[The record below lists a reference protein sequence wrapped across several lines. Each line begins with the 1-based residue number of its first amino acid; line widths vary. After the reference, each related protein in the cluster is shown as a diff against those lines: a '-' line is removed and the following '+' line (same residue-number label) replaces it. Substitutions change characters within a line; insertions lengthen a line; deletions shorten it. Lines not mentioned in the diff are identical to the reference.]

1 MISSSS
7 TIEFLILQISVAFS
21 PGLIIALI
29 VNESVQK
36 SRKNGLQVAAG
47 AASGAIFITLITA
60 TVVAFVFNLIPGILT
75 TIYIVG
81 IIYIIYKGI
90 KTIRAAIETDA
101 PEIALETV
109 TNVAK
114 KLDGT
119 YAPEIASESFKAGM
133 KLNLLNPKMW
143 VFYLSVLPIFVE
155 SESNIFQSLIY
166 LGTLTIGVN
175 LIADITYAFLS
186 SYFFGS
192 SSLKSKKLIN
202 NVSGFCLILIGAYL
216 FFSRFF

>member
-90 KTIRAAIETDA
+90 ETIRAEIETD
-101 PEIALETV
+101 
-109 TNVAK
+109 
-114 KLDGT
+114 
-119 YAPEIASESFKAGM
+119 APEIASESFKAGM

-155 SESNIFQSLIY
+155 SESNIFQSLTY

>member
-1 MISSSS
+1 MISSIS

-47 AASGAIFITLITA
+47 AASGAVFITLITA
-60 TVVAFVFNLIPGILT
+60 TVVAFVFSLVPGILT

-90 KTIRAAIETDA
+90 KTIKAEIITDI
-101 PEIALETV
+101 PEV
-109 TNVAK
+109 
-114 KLDGT
+114 
-119 YAPEIASESFKAGM
+119 ASESFKAGM

-143 VFYLSVLPIFVE
+143 VFYLSVLPIFVV
-155 SESNIFQSLIY
+155 SASNIFQSLIY
-166 LGTLTIGVN
+166 LGILTIGVN
-175 LIADITYAFLS
+175 LVADITYAFLS
-186 SYFFGS
+186 SYFFGH
-192 SSLKSKKLIN
+192 SSLRSKKIIN
-202 NVSGFCLILIGAYL
+202 NISGVCLILIGVYL

>member
-1 MISSSS
+1 VISSSS

-36 SRKNGLQVAAG
+36 SRKNGLQVVAG
-47 AASGAIFITLITA
+47 AATGAIFITLITA

-81 IIYIIYKGI
+81 IIYIIYKGV
-90 KTIRAAIETDA
+90 KTIRAEIEIDA
-101 PEIALETV
+101 PEV
-109 TNVAK
+109 T
-114 KLDGT
+114 
-119 YAPEIASESFKAGM
+119 SESFKAGM

-155 SESNIFQSLIY
+155 GDSSVFQSLIY

-175 LIADITYAFLS
+175 LVADITYAFLS

-192 SSLKSKKLIN
+192 SSLKSKKIIN
-202 NVSGFCLILIGAYL
+202 NVSGLCLILIGAYL
-216 FFSRFF
+216 LFSRFF

>member
-47 AASGAIFITLITA
+47 AATGAIFITLITA

-81 IIYIIYKGI
+81 IIYIIYKGV
-90 KTIRAAIETDA
+90 KTIRAEIEIDA
-101 PEIALETV
+101 PEV
-109 TNVAK
+109 T
-114 KLDGT
+114 
-119 YAPEIASESFKAGM
+119 SESFKAGM

-155 SESNIFQSLIY
+155 GESSIFQSLIY

-175 LIADITYAFLS
+175 LVADVTYAFLS

-192 SSLKSKKLIN
+192 SSLKSKKIIN
-202 NVSGFCLILIGAYL
+202 NVSGLCLILIGAYL
-216 FFSRFF
+216 LFSRFF

>member
-47 AASGAIFITLITA
+47 AATGGVFITLITA

-75 TIYIVG
+75 SIYIVG
-81 IIYIIYKGI
+81 IIYIIYKGV
-90 KTIRAAIETDA
+90 KPIRAKIEIDA
-101 PEIALETV
+101 PEV
-109 TNVAK
+109 T
-114 KLDGT
+114 
-119 YAPEIASESFKAGM
+119 SESFKAGM

-143 VFYLSVLPIFVE
+143 VFYLSVLPIFVDGE
-155 SESNIFQSLIY
+155 SSIFQSLIY

-175 LIADITYAFLS
+175 LVADITYAFLS

-192 SSLKSKKLIN
+192 SSLKSKKIIN
-202 NVSGFCLILIGAYL
+202 TVSGLCLILIGAYL
-216 FFSRFF
+216 LFSRFF